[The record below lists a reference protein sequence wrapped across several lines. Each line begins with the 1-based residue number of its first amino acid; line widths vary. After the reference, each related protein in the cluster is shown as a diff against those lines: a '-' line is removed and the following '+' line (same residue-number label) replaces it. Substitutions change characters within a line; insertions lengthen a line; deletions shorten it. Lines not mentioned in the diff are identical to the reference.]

1 MGKKPNTNVAIS
13 ELGRERTARHWEQLE
28 ALRDQAVS
36 ASQASQSAR
45 RSASSS
51 RVRPA

>member
-1 MGKKPNTNVAIS
+1 MLAA
-13 ELGRERTARHWEQLE
+13 LGNERVGPFRIAHHWEQLE
-28 ALRDQAVS
+28 ALREQAQAVS

-45 RSASSS
+45 RSASVS